1 MAVNSM
7 LPSSMLPPSLHVLGT
22 GSIGLLFAAS
32 IRRALPTFPVT
43 VLLRSGRGHEKR
55 IWRKRCASSGMEYDG
70 VTAKVARPN
79 ATNDAC
85 LSFSADIPAEIISS
99 DQTAATPA
107 TMIQNLLVATKAPDA
122 AAAVSSVLH
131 RMDTDNGSN
140 IIILSNGAMAVR
152 DEIQVLLRKEGCGA
166 SQLNTNI
173 TLASTTHG
181 AYRTASQDVAHEG
194 GSNPYSIIHAGI
206 GSTFVESRPIA
217 NLFEAAGLRAARA
230 SPDEMNVLLWKKL
243 ATNCAINPLTALHRC
258 ANGELVNMDNETNI
272 TMNGIIR
279 EVSRVALLDAT
290 DRGLPDESI
299 QELQYER
306 LLSFVSSVIQD
317 TANNKS
323 SMLQDVLAERETEID
338 YLNGFVARM
347 ARERC
352 GGSECTFNENMVKKI
367 KRLVGSVTQ

>member
-1 MAVNSM
+1 MP
-7 LPSSMLPPSLHVLGT
+7 PSSMLPPSLHVLGS
-22 GSIGLLFAAS
+22 GSIGILFAAS

-55 IWRKRCASSGMEYDG
+55 IRRKRCASSEMEYDG
-70 VTAKVARPN
+70 ITAKVTRPN
-79 ATNDAC
+79 AGSGTS
-85 LSFSADIPAEIISS
+85 LSFSADIPADIISS
-99 DQTAATPA
+99 DQTAAAPA

-131 RMDTDNGSN
+131 RMDTDGGSN

-152 DEIQVLLRKEGCGA
+152 DEIQALLRKEGGVA
-166 SQLNTNI
+166 SQLHTNI

-181 AYRTASQDVAHEG
+181 AYRTASQDGEHG
-194 GSNPYSIIHAGI
+194 GETSPYSIIHAGI
-206 GSTFVESRPIA
+206 GSTFVESQPIA
-217 NLFEAAGLRAARA
+217 NLFEAAGLRATHA
-230 SPDEMNVLLWKKL
+230 SPDEINVLLWKKL

-258 ANGELVNMDNETNI
+258 ANGELANMDNETNI
-272 TMNGIIR
+272 TMNGILR
-279 EVSRVALLDAT
+279 EVSRVALLDAS

-338 YLNGFVARM
+338 YLNGFVARVT
-347 ARERC
+347 RERC
-352 GGSECTFNENMVKKI
+352 GGGAPECTFNEDMVKKI
-367 KRLVGSVTQ
+367 KALVDQ